1 MGREI
6 RGNAGLHHGNLAPI
20 PATPRRMER
29 ERDIYSGG
37 IENFLKK
44 VLENLDMNDEKFK
57 LRIIEVVAL
66 LIKFRKMTDKSDKR
80 ILRDYIRAV
89 VKELTLV

>member
-1 MGREI
+1 
-6 RGNAGLHHGNLAPI
+6 
-20 PATPRRMER
+20 
-29 ERDIYSGG
+29 
-37 IENFLKK
+37 
-44 VLENLDMNDEKFK
+44 MNDEKFK

-66 LIKFRKMTDKSDKR
+66 LIKFRKMTDKRDKR

>member
-1 MGREI
+1 
-6 RGNAGLHHGNLAPI
+6 
-20 PATPRRMER
+20 
-29 ERDIYSGG
+29 
-37 IENFLKK
+37 
-44 VLENLDMNDEKFK
+44 MNDAQFK

-66 LIKFRKMTDKSDKR
+66 LIKFRTITDKSDKR

>member
-1 MGREI
+1 MHNQQKLINFALSI
-6 RGNAGLHHGNLAPI
+6 RQRVNSHV
-20 PATPRRMER
+20 E
-29 ERDIYSGG
+29 
-37 IENFLKK
+37 LKK
-44 VLENLDMNDEKFK
+44 IFKMNDEKFK

-89 VKELTLV
+89 VKEMTLV